1 MAPKIE
7 VALPKYVQVADYIRE
22 QIMTGELKPG
32 DALPSE
38 RQIVEE
44 WGVSR
49 PTATKALSA
58 LRVEGLVEARQGSG
72 TFVRAQ
78 PTLSRRARDRYAR
91 ARMTGRL
98 YLPNERAEIRFAG
111 IVSAPEEVAT
121 ALGLE
126 SGGQV
131 IRRQRVIYAAERPVE
146 VSTSWFAA
154 ILAETAPQLADPKP
168 LGGQGTLAY
177 IEQHTGRKGQVGR
190 DRISARLA
198 TPEEAAALELGDQ
211 PSAVLLVH
219 HQTYDHNREPI
230 EFVEAVYPPGQWTFE
245 EDYPIT

>member
-1 MAPKIE
+1 MTPKLE

-22 QIMTGELKPG
+22 QIMTGALKPG

-38 RQIVEE
+38 RQLVDE

-91 ARMTGRL
+91 ARATGRL
-98 YLPNERAEIRFAG
+98 YLPDERAEILFAG
-111 IVSAPEEVAT
+111 IVQAPDDVAI

-126 SGGQV
+126 SGAQA
-131 IRRQRVIYAAERPVE
+131 IRRQRVIYASELPVE
-146 VSTSWFAA
+146 VSTSWFSAT
-154 ILAETAPQLADPKP
+154 LAETAPLLAERKP

-177 IEQHTGRKGQVGR
+177 IEERTGRKGHVGR
-190 DRISARLA
+190 DRVSARLA
-198 TPEEAAALELGDQ
+198 TSEEVTALQLSGE

-219 HQTYDHNREPI
+219 HQTYDHDREPI

-245 EDYPIT
+245 EDYPI

>member
-1 MAPKIE
+1 MIRKLE

-22 QIMTGELKPG
+22 QIITGELKPG

-78 PTLSRRARDRYAR
+78 PTVSRRARDRYSH
-91 ARMTGRL
+91 ARMTGRS
-98 YLPNERAEIRFAG
+98 YTPDERIAIRSAG
-111 IVSAPEEVAT
+111 IVPAPENVAA
-121 ALGLE
+121 ALGL
-126 SGGQV
+126 QADAQA
-131 IRRQRVIYAAERPVE
+131 IQRQRVIYASERPIE
-146 VSTSWFAA
+146 ISTSWFAA
-154 ILAETAPQLADPKP
+154 DLVDAAPLLAEPKSLP
-168 LGGQGTLAY
+168 GQGTLLY
-177 IEQHTGRKGQVGR
+177 IEERTGRKGQVGR

-198 TPEEAAALELGDQ
+198 TPEEALALELGEQ
-211 PSAVLLVH
+211 PAAVLLVH
-219 HQTYDHNREPI
+219 HETYDQEGEPI

>member
-1 MAPKIE
+1 MSPKITQT
-7 VALPKYVQVADYIRE
+7 VPKYVQVADYIRE

-72 TFVRAQ
+72 TFVRVQ

-91 ARMTGRL
+91 AKRTGRS
-98 YLPNERAEIRFAG
+98 YLANERVEILFGG
-111 IVSAPEEVAT
+111 IVAAPEEVAA

-126 SGGQV
+126 SGAEA
-131 IRRQRVIYAAERPVE
+131 IRRQRVIYASEQPVE
-146 VSTSWFAA
+146 VSTSWFSAT
-154 ILAETAPQLADPKP
+154 LADSAPLLADPRP
-168 LGGQGTLAY
+168 LPGQGTLAY
-177 IEQHTGRKGQVGR
+177 IEERTDRKGQVAR

-198 TPEEAAALELGDQ
+198 TPQEAAALRLGEE

-219 HQTYDHNREPI
+219 HETYDQAREPI

-245 EDYPIT
+245 EDYPI